1 LFVTVALKKLASR
14 ELDAGVEASGPHDF
28 TVLMLREQS
37 KPWTSLTGGI
47 LSNVAKRQQS
57 SMFKVFGFV
66 DTSQYLKWRD
76 SIRCFR

>member
-1 LFVTVALKKLASR
+1 
-14 ELDAGVEASGPHDF
+14 
-28 TVLMLREQS
+28 MREQS